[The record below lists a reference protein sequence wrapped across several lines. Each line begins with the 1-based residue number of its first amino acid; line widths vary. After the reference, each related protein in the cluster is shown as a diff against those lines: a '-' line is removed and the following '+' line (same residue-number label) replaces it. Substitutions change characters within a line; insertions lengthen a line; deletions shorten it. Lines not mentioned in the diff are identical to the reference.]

1 MLFRLVTTEAAV
13 RQAVSPG
20 VYLLHDNWND
30 WFKFKTMY
38 TLYVVTG
45 PGKHVIAGSVKIG
58 QKGMTDQTET
68 PALDETFEALD
79 ERFFSIGQDEDYY
92 QAINEAHDFREF
104 IYRGLRDCAY
114 DQNIFFDNQEEYVM
128 GESLLR
134 SLSVTSVTG
143 RLNRLAHGNA
153 KLTHYRF
160 LYSLPFVGEAG
171 PIELSFEVNPESS
184 PPTNVHVLIGRNGV
198 GKTRCLSGMIGAI
211 LEQDAPDGNTPG
223 AFRQESAEDT
233 ASVANLISVSF
244 SAFDAADALPKNTV
258 GRNRVLYSYI
268 GLKHQPPNTA
278 QSGDI
283 TEETQ
288 SPVVNLPKDT
298 AALATE
304 FANSMM
310 KCQEGLRKDRWKR
323 ALGTLETDPLF
334 KEAEVA
340 SLAATDLEGDWR
352 ARAIK
357 RFELLSSG
365 HAIVLLTIT
374 RLVELVE
381 ERSLV
386 LIDEPEGHLHPP
398 LLSAF
403 VRALS
408 DLLVQRNGVAI
419 VATHSPV
426 VLQEVPR
433 SCVWLLSRSGAV
445 PRVDRPQL
453 ETFGENVG
461 VLTREV
467 FGLEVTHSG
476 FHALI
481 DKAIDANEGNYE
493 AVLQFFDNQLGAEGR
508 AIARGL
514 CVSWSPD
521 PSEAFGLDEDE

>member
-1 MLFRLVTTEAAV
+1 M
-13 RQAVSPG
+13 S
-20 VYLLHDNWND
+20 
-30 WFKFKTMY
+30 
-38 TLYVVTG
+38 
-45 PGKHVIAGSVKIG
+45 
-58 QKGMTDQTET
+58 
-68 PALDETFEALD
+68 
-79 ERFFSIGQDEDYY
+79 
-92 QAINEAHDFREF
+92 
-104 IYRGLRDCAY
+104 RD
-114 DQNIFFDNQEEYVM
+114 
-128 GESLLR
+128 
-134 SLSVTSVTG
+134 T
-143 RLNRLAHGNA
+143 
-153 KLTHYRF
+153 
-160 LYSLPFVGEAG
+160 
-171 PIELSFEVNPESS
+171 ELSFEVNPESS

-223 AFRQESAEDT
+223 AFRQESAKDT

-258 GRNRVLYSYI
+258 GRNRVLYSYV

-386 LIDEPEGHLHPP
+386 LILRRILTSENANQILAWHNETPN
-398 LLSAF
+398 
-403 VRALS
+403 S
-408 DLLVQRNGVAI
+408 DLQ
-419 VATHSPV
+419 V
-426 VLQEVPR
+426 VDPYWTKRLQ
-433 SCVWLLSRSGAV
+433 WLNAG
-445 PRVDRPQL
+445 
-453 ETFGENVG
+453 T
-461 VLTREV
+461 
-467 FGLEVTHSG
+467 
-476 FHALI
+476 
-481 DKAIDANEGNYE
+481 
-493 AVLQFFDNQLGAEGR
+493 
-508 AIARGL
+508 
-514 CVSWSPD
+514 SW
-521 PSEAFGLDEDE
+521 LDSDS